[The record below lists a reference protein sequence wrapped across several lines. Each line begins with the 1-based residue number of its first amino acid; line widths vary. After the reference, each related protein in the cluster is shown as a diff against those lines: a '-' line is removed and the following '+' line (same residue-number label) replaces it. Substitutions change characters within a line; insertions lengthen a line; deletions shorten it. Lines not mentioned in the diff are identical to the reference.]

1 MARAAKCG
9 PGHFS
14 NVEGGHQS
22 TPTVVDEIEIELVV
36 GVGRPW
42 VAPLFDEMRTIER
55 GEAGVTAHIRP
66 YLGEL
71 KSIRTGQQRGVELG
85 AADYEQASCV
95 SRGGDGVLS
104 VVENLSTFGVELRI
118 TRDDQITSTGQGSP
132 E

>member
-42 VAPLFDEMRTIER
+42 VAALFDEMCTIER
-55 GEAGVTAHIRP
+55 GEVGVTAHIRP

-85 AADYEQASCV
+85 AADHEQAVCV
-95 SRGGDGVLS
+95 GRRGDGGLGI
-104 VVENLSTFGVELRI
+104 VENLSAFGLELRVA
-118 TRDDQITSTGQGSP
+118 
-132 E
+132 